1 MEETRLCLKALYT
14 NTGNLRNTAE
24 INANPLRQALMND
37 GLIFIQMIVVSE
49 GFQGQK
55 LLSPMLQCYR
65 KMLRL
70 LPEWLAFNDTL
81 LLVPGAP
88 AGPDGEPYAEM
99 EDDAVEDLL
108 EKIYA
113 KPTIDFQT
121 IVRQAQVS
129 NVRIRCMGR
138 RVQNPGEP

>member
-37 GLIFIQMIVVSE
+37 SLMFIQMIVVSE
-49 GFQGQK
+49 DFQGQK

-99 EDDAVEDLL
+99 DDDTVEDFL
-108 EKIYA
+108 ETIYA

-129 NVRIRCMGR
+129 NVRIRVMGR